1 MRTALLSYSHH
12 GRGMATATRDLGHE
26 IVAVMDAEQGP
37 RQQLADEFNCP
48 AYSSAGECLDASRP
62 DAVLVAG
69 KHTEMPDHVRAC
81 AERGLPFLLDKP
93 FADCAARLRPAA
105 ELCTE
110 RGVFSALTLPNRGT
124 ELVDLVQGM
133 IDDGSFGDLVLY
145 NSRLNNGP
153 PSRYDPTPSAWHN
166 DAAISGGGCWATE
179 SAHGIDTFLQF
190 VGDRPV
196 TAVGGVISN
205 SMYAREVED
214 VAVGILR
221 TDDGVTGI
229 VESGYSYPS
238 GARAGDHSF
247 RFIGT
252 KATVLQRYD
261 QQGNKITEVHTTE
274 GVTFHPEPPHTGG
287 MKEIM
292 RRALVAIE
300 EGCSSFSPNV
310 EDAVRILELQ
320 DAVYALARANPMTN
334 GPHPLGAPGAV

>member
-1 MRTALLSYSHH
+1 MNFSVPPSVPQPNASMPAAPTPSWSPANIPRCRTTSAP
-12 GRGMATATRDLGHE
+12 GAQRD
-26 IVAVMDAEQGP
+26 
-37 RQQLADEFNCP
+37 
-48 AYSSAGECLDASRP
+48 
-62 DAVLVAG
+62 
-69 KHTEMPDHVRAC
+69 
-81 AERGLPFLLDKP
+81 LPFLLDKP

-105 ELCTE
+105 ELCAQ

-124 ELVDLVQGM
+124 ELVDLVQQM

-166 DAAISGGGCWATE
+166 DATVSGGGCWATE

-196 TAVGGVISN
+196 TAVGGVLSN

-221 TDDGVTGI
+221 TDNGVTGI

-238 GARAGDHSF
+238 GARGGDHSF
-247 RFIGT
+247 RFIGS

-261 QQGNKITEVHTTE
+261 QQGNRVTEVHTTE
-274 GVTFHPEPPHTGG
+274 GVNFPRGITEYPWNEGNHAEGAGSHRGRTQQLFAECRRCGAHPRAAGRGLRPRPRQSDDERPAS
-287 MKEIM
+287 I
-292 RRALVAIE
+292 RRARE
-300 EGCSSFSPNV
+300 RCSAGGVGGS
-310 EDAVRILELQ
+310 E
-320 DAVYALARANPMTN
+320 
-334 GPHPLGAPGAV
+334 PLHTFWQFVQESSYHCLTGFGSK

>member
-12 GRGMATATRDLGHE
+12 GRGMATTTHDLGHE

-37 RQQLADEFNCP
+37 RQQLADEFQCP
-48 AYSSAGECLDASRP
+48 AFSSAGECLDASRP
-62 DAVLVAG
+62 DAVLIAG

-81 AERGLPFLLDKP
+81 AERDLPFLLDKP
-93 FADCAARLRPAA
+93 FADCADRLRPVA
-105 ELCTE
+105 ELCTD

-124 ELVDLVQGM
+124 ELVDVVQGM
-133 IDDGSFGDLVLY
+133 IDDGSLGDLVLY

-190 VGDRPV
+190 AGGSPV

-205 SMYAREVED
+205 SMYGRTVED
-214 VAVGILR
+214 VAIGVLR
-221 TDDGVTGI
+221 TDSGLTGI

-238 GARAGDHSF
+238 GARGGDHSF

-261 QQGNKITEVHTTE
+261 QQGNRVTEVHTTE
-274 GVTFHPEPPHTGG
+274 GVTFHEESPNTRG
-287 MKEIM
+287 MQEIM

-300 EGCSSFSPNV
+300 EGRTSFSPNV

-320 DAVYALARANPMTN
+320 DAVYAFARANPMTN

>member
-12 GRGMATATRDLGHE
+12 GRGMATTTRDLGHE

-37 RQQLADEFNCP
+37 RQQLADEFQCP

-62 DAVLVAG
+62 DAVLIAG

-81 AERGLPFLLDKP
+81 AERDLPFLLDKP
-93 FADCAARLRPAA
+93 FADCADRLRPVA

-124 ELVDLVQGM
+124 ELVDIVQQM
-133 IDDGSFGDLVLY
+133 IDDGSLGDLVLY

-166 DAAISGGGCWATE
+166 DATISGGGCWATE

-221 TDDGVTGI
+221 TDNGVTGI

-238 GARAGDHSF
+238 GARGGDHSF

-261 QQGNKITEVHTTE
+261 QQGNRVTEVHTTE
-274 GVTFHPEPPHTGG
+274 GVTFTRNH
-287 MKEIM
+287 
-292 RRALVAIE
+292 
-300 EGCSSFSPNV
+300 
-310 EDAVRILELQ
+310 RIP
-320 DAVYALARANPMTN
+320 V
-334 GPHPLGAPGAV
+334 V